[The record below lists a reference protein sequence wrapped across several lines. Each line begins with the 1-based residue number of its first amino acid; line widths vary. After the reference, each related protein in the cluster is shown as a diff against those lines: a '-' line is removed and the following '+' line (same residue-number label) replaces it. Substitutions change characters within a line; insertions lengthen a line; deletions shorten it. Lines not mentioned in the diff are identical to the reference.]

1 MAGLSSHRRLQGSHS
16 TALGISVFLHG
27 LLVTSIFSTP
37 KAKIEERWNGH
48 FARGAEDQP
57 SSPWVLIDAVA
68 DGAPFSSEGGDATS
82 AFLADLSAP
91 QFSLDPPTLPSEAL
105 FDADSSGPQPPVTT
119 TVDQSGYLAMYG
131 RYTSQASARVER
143 AWVRPRI
150 PLAAG
155 QFFCTVRIEQSPN
168 GEVRSTE
175 LIDCNG
181 DSQWQESLV
190 FAIERA
196 SPLPPPPDPAVFT
209 AQLILTFSAAPYVQG
224 ISRDEEYAPLRPR
237 VANNP

>member
-1 MAGLSSHRRLQGSHS
+1 MAGLSSDRRLQGSHA
-16 TALGISVFLHG
+16 TALGISFFLHG
-27 LLVTSIFSTP
+27 FLVTSIFSTP
-37 KAKIEERWNGH
+37 KAKIEERWNGR

-57 SSPWVLIDAVA
+57 SSPWVLIDAVT
-68 DGAPFSSEGGDATS
+68 DGAPFLSEGGETTS
-82 AFLADLSAP
+82 AFLADFSAS
-91 QFSLDPPTLPSEAL
+91 QFLLDPPTLPSEAL

-150 PLAAG
+150 PIAAG

-181 DSQWQESLV
+181 DSKWQQSLV
-190 FAIERA
+190 NAIEAA
-196 SPLPPPPDPAVFT
+196 SPLPAPSDPAVFVT
-209 AQLILTFSAAPYVQG
+209 QLMLVFSAFEYVPG
-224 ISRDEEYAPLRPR
+224 VSREDEYEPMSRR
-237 VANNP
+237 TANIP